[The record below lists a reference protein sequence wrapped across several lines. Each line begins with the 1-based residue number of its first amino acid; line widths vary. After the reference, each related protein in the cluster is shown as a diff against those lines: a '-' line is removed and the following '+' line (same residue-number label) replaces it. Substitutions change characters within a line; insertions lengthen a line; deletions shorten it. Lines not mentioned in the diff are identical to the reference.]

1 MIFWES
7 YVKLTFLVLHY
18 VEGYPYHICKNHEYE
33 KTYGSFEENDDIHEL
48 SKICILFPYLYVRK
62 K

>member
-1 MIFWES
+1 MLKVIVII
-7 YVKLTFLVLHY
+7 YARNV
-18 VEGYPYHICKNHEYE
+18 HEHE